1 MSQLC
6 LHSYLIYFLV
16 KKDYICAYIN
26 SLIFNPPPQS
36 GEGILGMHFVSLSV
50 RPSVT
55 FRVRS
60 ITYVCIDGLPGL
72 VESMTLFVPCNTFLE
87 NIVILIT
94 VKNIKV
100 ILWASE
106 PICSIVRYCF
116 RSFKQL

>member
-55 FRVRS
+55 FRVCS
-60 ITYVCIDGLPGL
+60 ITYVCIDGLPSNL
-72 VESMTLFVPCNTFLE
+72 VQMLSSLGRCAVTITRIHTLK
-87 NIVILIT
+87 
-94 VKNIKV
+94 VKVTQDI
-100 ILWASE
+100 
-106 PICSIVRYCF
+106 
-116 RSFKQL
+116 